1 MAEELRL
8 EEGLR
13 YPRAVDGDE
22 WFSGASGMGVDGV
35 REEPLPGPTLTGQE
49 YGRIDGGGALA
60 EEADLTYGLA
70 LPEYLLE
77 GAHRQSPLPWS
88 GRGS

>member
-22 WFSGASGMGVDGV
+22 WFSGASGVCVDGV
-35 REEPLPGPTLTGQE
+35 REEALPGPTLPGQE
-49 YGRIDGGGALA
+49 YGRIDGGGTLA
-60 EEADLTYGLA
+60 EEIDLTYGLA
-70 LPEYLLE
+70 LSEDLLE
-77 GAHRQSPLPWS
+77 VAHRRSPPPWS
-88 GRGS
+88 GR